1 MVLPFLGIYL
11 KSSLGFTLEQTGVV
25 LSCFGIGSMA
35 GSFLGGW
42 LTDRFGNFHVQF
54 ISLLLGGIIFLVLA
68 NVTAYIQLAFGI
80 LLLVVKLLL
89 MFLSLKWGIFSA
101 EKLVLFRQRVYHS
114 FLTSSFRVIC
124 LS

>member
-1 MVLPFLGIYL
+1 MKRIVLLYKNAFGGLSRPAWMLSLVMLINRSGTMVLPFLGIYL

-54 ISLLLGGIIFLVLA
+54 ISLLLGGVIFLVLA

-80 LLLVVKLLL
+80 LLL
-89 MFLSLKWGIFSA
+89 S
-101 EKLVLFRQRVYHS
+101 
-114 FLTSSFRVIC
+114 VI
-124 LS
+124 SES